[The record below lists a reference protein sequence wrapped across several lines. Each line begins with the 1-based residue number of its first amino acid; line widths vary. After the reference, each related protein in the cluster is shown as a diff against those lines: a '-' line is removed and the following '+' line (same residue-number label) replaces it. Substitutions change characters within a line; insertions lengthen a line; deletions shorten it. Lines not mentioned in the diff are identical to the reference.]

1 MEQRL
6 YNIPPSEPFLKILA
20 GHLFEKAK
28 GDPLALRSCLIF
40 LPTRRAC
47 RVLTAELSALH
58 HHRPFIL
65 PTLVAISNPPE
76 TLLDLHRSEDLKPE
90 LPFFRRYGLLT
101 QLIQKQ
107 KNSLSEAEG
116 EGVVKSLEF
125 ASSLIELMDEIE
137 NEAGNLE
144 NLEKIVP
151 EMYADHWQDTLAFL
165 KIISQH
171 WPTILEEQ
179 GFMTLSQRRNLVFKK
194 LVEQWNEAPPSYPVI
209 AAGLNGSLPYVQ
221 DLLYKIKSL
230 GQGLVLLA
238 GLDQFIIDDNRW
250 ILLTPLHPQYQF
262 KKLLKKLNVS
272 RKEIPLWPM
281 AKQAF
286 SATPSLVAR
295 EELVSLSMQEGEL
308 VSSKAEALIDQ
319 GALDKLELIECSS
332 LHEEAAVIA
341 LILRSVVEDPLKTAA
356 LITPDRRLAKQ
367 VQAILKRWNLT
378 LDDSGGTKL
387 SKTPLGTFLELTA
400 KLLFSKFDVITFLSL
415 LKHPYTC
422 CGLYPSEFKNLAR
435 VFERDVLRGRYV
447 GNDLLTLQEFVQS
460 LSLKSQA
467 ECSMLMTLIMDALGE
482 SLQNEEENSL
492 TLETLVKRHLRFSES
507 LSRRKNEE
515 SFSLWQVPYGEHLKP
530 LIEDLLK
537 DAAFFPND
545 LCRDYPEVFKFFLD
559 KHLGRLVYDSHPR
572 LFVWGPLEAR
582 LQTADVIILGGVNE
596 GQWPNLQKEDP
607 WLNHLMRK
615 SLGLPSADQP
625 IGFLAYDFS
634 QFIGGKEVY
643 LTRSLREEGNPTL
656 SSRWLVRL
664 QALLKAAKKELS
676 LGTTK
681 PWVLWAEELQKP
693 QHKKTF
699 PRPRP
704 APPLK
709 ARPLRLSV
717 TEVDF
722 LTQNPYIIYITRILK
737 LRPLSSLGFDLDN
750 AFFGTLIHKIMDQ
763 YMHCTRRQGYEKNL
777 SVLKDIGAGFFAPY
791 KDHPFALN
799 FWWPRFEKIAHDFL
813 SLEED
818 LGRLPKKVLTEVAG
832 ELKFNLESGEFKL
845 TGKAD
850 RIDILPDNTCVI
862 IDYKTGKIPS
872 LREIQEGRALQ
883 LLLEGAIALK
893 GRFEGLG
900 SCFVKELE
908 YWHLKTN
915 SDEKILKLESP
926 QEFIEKAL
934 KRLKE
939 MLARFDKEGTV
950 YSYAAV
956 LSKKNKFDPYEHFSR
971 IKEWLASTY

>member
-1 MEQRL
+1 MDQHL

-20 GHLFEKAK
+20 AYLFEKGK
-28 GDPLALRSCLIF
+28 EDPLALRECLVF

-47 RVLTAELSALH
+47 RVLTAELSVLH

-65 PTLVAISNPPE
+65 PELVAISNPPQ
-76 TLLDLHRSEDLKPE
+76 TLLDLHRSKDLKPE

-107 KNSLSEAEG
+107 KNNLNEVEG

-125 ASSLIELMDEIE
+125 ASSLIEVMDEVE
-137 NEAGNLE
+137 NEAGTLE

-151 EMYADHWQDTLAFL
+151 EIYAEHWQDTLAFL

-171 WPTILEEQ
+171 WPLILKEE
-179 GFMTLSQRRNLVFKK
+179 GFMTLSQRRNLIFKK
-194 LVEQWNEAPPSYPVI
+194 LVEQWNETPPSHPVI

-221 DLLYKIKSL
+221 DLLVKIKSL
-230 GQGLVLLA
+230 DQGLVLLA
-238 GLDQFIIDDNRW
+238 GLDRFIANEDRW
-250 ILLTPLHPQYQF
+250 QHLTPLHPQYQF

-272 RKEIPLWPM
+272 RKEIPLWSVQKNTF
-281 AKQAF
+281 AVK
-286 SATPSLVAR
+286 SSLAAR

-308 VSSKAEALIDQ
+308 LNGQADALVDQ
-319 GALDKLELIECSS
+319 GALDNLELIECAS

-341 LILRSVVEDPLKTAA
+341 LILRSVVEEPLKTAA

-367 VQAILKRWNLT
+367 VQAILKRWNLV

-400 KLLFSKFDVITFLSL
+400 KFLFAKFDVITFLSL

-422 CGLYPSEFKNLAR
+422 CGLYPSEFKSLVR
-435 VFERDVLRGRYV
+435 LFERVVLRGRYV
-447 GNDLLTLQEFVQS
+447 GNDLLGLQKFVQN
-460 LSLKSQA
+460 LSLKSHA
-467 ECSMLMTLIMDALGE
+467 ECSLLMTLIMETLNE
-482 SLQNEEENSL
+482 SLQEVGQHSL
-492 TLETLVKRHLRFSES
+492 TLESFVKRHVRFSEA
-507 LSRRKNEE
+507 LARRKNEE
-515 SFSLWQVPYGEHLKP
+515 SFSLWQVPYGDHIRP
-530 LIEDLLK
+530 LLEDLLK
-537 DAAFFPND
+537 EVSSFPSD
-545 LCRDYPEVFKFFLD
+545 LCKDYPDFFKFFLN

-582 LQTADVIILGGVNE
+582 LQTADVIILGGMNE

-607 WLNHLMRK
+607 WLNHSMRK
-615 SLGLPSADQP
+615 SLALPSADQS

-634 QFIGGKEVY
+634 QFIMGKEVY

-676 LGTTK
+676 LSTSK
-681 PWVLWAEELQKP
+681 PWVWWAEELQKP
-693 QHKKTF
+693 PYTKTF

-709 ARPLRLSV
+709 SRPRQLSV
-717 TEVDF
+717 TEVDI
-722 LTQNPYIIYITRILK
+722 LIQNPYIIYITHILK
-737 LRPLSSLGFDLDN
+737 LRPLSPLGFDLDN
-750 AFFGTLIHKIMDQ
+750 AFFGTLIHKILDQ
-763 YMHCTRRQGYEKNL
+763 YMHRTRRQEYEKNL
-777 SVLKDIGAGFFAPY
+777 TLLKDIGAEFFAPY

-813 SLEED
+813 SLEEG
-818 LGRLPKKVLTEVAG
+818 LARLPKKVLTEAAG
-832 ELKFNLESGEFKL
+832 ELQFTLGSGEFKL

-850 RIDILPDNTCVI
+850 RIDILSDNTCVI
-862 IDYKTGKIPS
+862 VDYKTGKVP
-872 LREIQEGRALQ
+872 LLKEIQEGKALQ
-883 LLLEGAIALK
+883 LPLEGAIAVK

-900 SCFVKELE
+900 NCPVKELE

-926 QEFIEKAL
+926 QELIERAL
-934 KRLKE
+934 EHLKE
-939 MLARFDKEGTV
+939 KLTHFDKEGTI
-950 YSYAAV
+950 YSYITMG
-956 LSKKNKFDPYEHFSR
+956 SKKNKFDPYEHFSR
-971 IKEWLASTY
+971 IKEWLARTY